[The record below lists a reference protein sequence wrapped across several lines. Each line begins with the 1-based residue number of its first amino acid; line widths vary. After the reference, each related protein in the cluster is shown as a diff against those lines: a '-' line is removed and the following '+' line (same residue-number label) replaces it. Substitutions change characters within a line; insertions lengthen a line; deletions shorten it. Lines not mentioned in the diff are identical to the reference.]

1 MGEVLERE
9 GVAERLVVPE
19 KRELEELRGTYREPL
34 EEREGD
40 REREEEREG
49 EKDRERELCERPRL
63 REELLE
69 RVLGRTERELE
80 LRWGAALREREP
92 VEREAE
98 RLDER
103 CGLELR

>member
-1 MGEVLERE
+1 MDEVLERE

-40 REREEEREG
+40 KEREEEREG
-49 EKDRERELCERPRL
+49 ETVRERELCERPRL

>member
-1 MGEVLERE
+1 VDEVLERE

-40 REREEEREG
+40 KEREEEREG
-49 EKDRERELCERPRL
+49 ETVRERELCERPRL